1 VTDPRAFLALDLGGA
16 TSSVA
21 LIGRLAHR
29 WRLVGSL
36 AMPASTPIDAIIT
49 ELLRRVTASD
59 PGLAEAIR
67 LPHTTAASHGS
78 RGAASESADGA
89 SGDDDGVA
97 PELPRL
103 VARSAP
109 RRTLLALAVSN
120 RALTPLA
127 DAARRTGWR
136 TTTATL
142 DGSDALRLTNRI
154 LDPSVDVVL
163 VGAGDPPG
171 ADERRRLAELGG
183 IVAGAVA
190 RRPELSVVLAGAM
203 ADQLPRLEGS
213 ADTADGGRAGR
224 PGELLLGPA
233 ATAGDPP
240 GLPLRQLL
248 DEVRGGADDPRR
260 AAGRITAALADVLDR
275 RVELIEIGFD
285 GGLRATAAPGIGGDE
300 AQATVSIVAEAALLP
315 PDPDDATV
323 DRVMSWMTI
332 PIDRHRLR
340 DRLRELR
347 LWPWSGI
354 AGDGARLRLAAA
366 RAAMTVLVE
375 ATPEQ
380 SASPAPDV
388 VIVSGGAFAVAP
400 GPAIALAV
408 ADVLRRPGAIAL
420 AHDHGRVLG
429 ALGVIPDAGERRQAL
444 LDLADDILTPL
455 GTVVIPGGIRAG
467 SSAGR
472 LTVHAGTG
480 ASETDLVP
488 GALEVVDLPP
498 GDVATAEF
506 SFRDTVRLGARG
518 RRFAVDVSGGLGG
531 LLVDLR
537 DVPLRLPDRL
547 DRRRELLDAWQE
559 SLWLTRDR

>member
-1 VTDPRAFLALDLGGA
+1 VTSDPRAFFALDLGGA
-16 TSSVA
+16 TTSVA

-29 WRLVGSL
+29 WRLVGAL
-36 AMPASTPIDAIIT
+36 AMPATTPADAIAA
-49 ELLRRVTASD
+49 ELVRRVVASD
-59 PGLAEAIR
+59 AALARAIGLSATGAPADAERVIA
-67 LPHTTAASHGS
+67 
-78 RGAASESADGA
+78 
-89 SGDDDGVA
+89 
-97 PELPRL
+97 ELPRL
-103 VARSAP
+103 VGRSAP
-109 RRTLLALAVSN
+109 RRDLLAIAASE
-120 RALTPLA
+120 RALEPVA

-136 TTTATL
+136 VTTATL
-142 DGSDALRLTNRI
+142 DGTDPLRLTNRI
-154 LDPSVDVVL
+154 LDPRVDVVL

-171 ADERRRLAELGG
+171 ADERRLLPELAG

-190 RRPELSVVLAGAM
+190 RRPELTVVLAGSM
-203 ADQLPRLEGS
+203 SDHLGQLEASG
-213 ADTADGGRAGR
+213 DGTGRRTDR
-224 PGELLLGPA
+224 PGELLLAPA
-233 ATAGDPP
+233 ATVGDPP
-240 GLPLRQLL
+240 GAPLRELL
-248 DEVRGGADDPRR
+248 DEVRGGPDDPRR

-285 GGLRATAAPGIGGDE
+285 GGLRATAVPGTGGDDAE
-300 AQATVSIVAEAALLP
+300 AMVSIVAEAALLP

-323 DRVMSWMTI
+323 DRVLGWMTT

-340 DRLRELR
+340 DQLRELR

-354 AGDGARLRLAAA
+354 PGDGARLRLAAA
-366 RAAMTVLVE
+366 RAAMSVLVQ

-380 SASPAPDV
+380 SALPTPDV
-388 VIVSGGAFAVAP
+388 VVVAGGAFAVAP

-408 ADVLRRPGAIAL
+408 ADVLRRPGAVAIV
-420 AHDHGRVLG
+420 HDHARVLG
-429 ALGVIPDAGERRQAL
+429 ALGVIPDASERRQAL
-444 LDLADDILTPL
+444 IDLADDVLIPL
-455 GTVVIPGGIRAG
+455 GTVVIPAGIRAG
-467 SSAGR
+467 TSAGR

-506 SFRDTVRLGARG
+506 SFRDTVRLGGRG
-518 RRFAVDVSGGLGG
+518 RRFAVDVSGGLAG